1 MVKGIDVSNW
11 QSVIDWQ
18 RAKADGV
25 SFAMVKASQG
35 KLTSNPNVGPFAD
48 SMFMNHLKG
57 AVRAGIPVGVYH
69 YLSARNIAE
78 TEKEAAFFIKTVAPV
93 KDKVTLW
100 AAIDAEDDANL
111 PTEKGAL
118 TQMIH
123 LFADILVR
131 AGYRPMLYSNPGYLT
146 YRLGDVSDLPLWLAY
161 WGVTADKALAY
172 SPTIWQPSKA
182 PVDGVRGDVDIDYG
196 YFAADST
203 IRVGDKVRVV
213 SPYVYHSIRRF
224 AVYYSSYD
232 VIAVNGD
239 RVVIGIGSVVTA
251 AVHVKNL
258 AKLAIQ

>member
-11 QSVIDWQ
+11 QSAIDWNK
-18 RAKADGV
+18 AKADGV

-35 KLTSNPNVGPFAD
+35 KLVANPNVGPFAD
-48 SMFMNHLKG
+48 SMFMKHFKG
-57 AVRAGIPVGVYH
+57 AVSAGIPCGVYH
-69 YLSARNIAE
+69 YLSARNLLEA
-78 TEKEAAFFIKTVAPV
+78 EKEASFFIKTIAPV
-93 KDKVTLW
+93 KGKISLW

-131 AGYRPMLYSNPGYLT
+131 AGYKPMLYSNPNYLT
-146 YRLGDVSDLPLWLAY
+146 YRMGDVSDLPLWLAFY
-161 WGVTADKALAY
+161 GVTADKALAY
-172 SPTIWQPSKA
+172 NPKIWQPSKGK
-182 PVDGVRGDVDIDYG
+182 VNGVKEDVDIDYG
-196 YFAADST
+196 YFAADTT

-213 SPYVYHSIRRF
+213 SPYIYHSVRRF

-232 VIAVNGD
+232 VISVSGD

-258 AKLAIQ
+258 AKLAVQ